1 MTAIASVWSTVQGCT
16 MWPTRLR
23 PSSHSIE
30 KRTATSARD
39 APDDAQAE
47 VTVVYIG
54 GDARSGSTLLEL
66 ILDHVPGF
74 TAAGELNYV
83 WERGLQKNE
92 LCGCGRPFRECP
104 FWQRVGEEAFGGWEN
119 VDLSEMLRLERSVTR
134 LRRWPILFMARLQRR
149 SFKKAVREYAGRMER
164 LYLAVAA
171 VSACPIVVDSSKSP
185 CLALLLGLM
194 PSVRPRIIHMVRD
207 SRGVAFSWTRHVL
220 RSGAAAGSYMPTFS
234 PWQSSIVWTVKN
246 LEHEL
251 MKARGIPHLFVRYES
266 LVGSTR
272 SEIDRVLDYA
282 NVVVPERDLAF
293 LDEGAI
299 TLGTNHTV
307 SGNPMRFRRGR
318 TPLRLDDEWRGAMS
332 LRQRV
337 LVSVVTAPLL
347 LAYRFGRGGYRA
359 TAEASGNSDVPSA

>member
-1 MTAIASVWSTVQGCT
+1 

-23 PSSHSIE
+23 PRSRSTE
-30 KRTATSARD
+30 KSTVTTGGG
-39 APDDAQAE
+39 APDDARAA

-74 TAAGELNYV
+74 TAVGELNYI
-83 WERGLQKNE
+83 WERGLMKNE
-92 LCGCGRPFRECP
+92 LCGCGRRFRECP
-104 FWQRVGEEAFGGWEN
+104 FWQRVGEEAFGGWEELDVN
-119 VDLSEMLRLERSVTR
+119 EMLKLERSVTR
-134 LRRWPILFMARLQRR
+134 LRRWPLLFLARLQGR
-149 SFKKAVREYAGRMER
+149 SFKKAVRKYAGRMER
-164 LYLAVAA
+164 VYLAVAA

-220 RSGAAAGSYMPTFS
+220 RSGAAAGSYMPTFT
-234 PWQSSIVWTVKN
+234 PWHSSIVWTVKN

-251 MKARGIPHLFVRYES
+251 MRARGIPHLFVRYES
-266 LVGSTR
+266 LVR
-272 SEIDRVLDYA
+272 SPRREIDRVLDYA
-282 NVVVPERDLAF
+282 DVVVPERDRAF

-318 TPLRLDDEWRGAMS
+318 TPVKLDDEWRSAMS

-347 LAYRFGRGGYRA
+347 LAYRYRRVSYRA

>member
-1 MTAIASVWSTVQGCT
+1 

-23 PSSHSIE
+23 PRSRSTE
-30 KRTATSARD
+30 KSTVTTGGG
-39 APDDAQAE
+39 APDDARAA

-74 TAAGELNYV
+74 TAVGELNYI
-83 WERGLQKNE
+83 WERGLMKNE
-92 LCGCGRPFRECP
+92 LCGCGRRFRECP
-104 FWQRVGEEAFGGWEN
+104 FWQRVGEEAFGGWEEL
-119 VDLSEMLRLERSVTR
+119 DLNEMLKLERSVTR
-134 LRRWPILFMARLQRR
+134 LRRWPLLFLARLQGR

-164 LYLAVAA
+164 VYLAVAA

-194 PSVRPRIIHMVRD
+194 PNVRPRIIHMVRD

-220 RSGAAAGSYMPTFS
+220 RSGAAAGSYMPTFT
-234 PWQSSIVWTVKN
+234 PWHSSIVWTVKN

-266 LVGSTR
+266 LVR
-272 SEIDRVLDYA
+272 SPRREIDRVLDYA
-282 NVVVPERDLAF
+282 DVVVPEQDRAF
-293 LDEGAI
+293 LDEGTI

-318 TPLRLDDEWRGAMS
+318 TPVKLDDEWRSAMS

-347 LAYRFGRGGYRA
+347 LAYRYRRVSYRA